1 MGDYFEEWFDS
12 CMEGVEACFNAFW
25 DASEGA
31 IEVALNES
39 GKSLESFAGWYKD
52 KVVSEYKL
60 AYQSIMDD
68 RKKMAEK
75 INAEL
80 LKEPDEKKKQKIKD
94 KLRKTDELKKKR
106 EKKLEEK
113 KADQLK
119 KLDRVRE
126 KRLKKLRGA

>member
-1 MGDYFEEWFDS
+1 MGNYFENWFDA

-25 DASEGA
+25 DASEYA

-39 GKSLESFAGWYKD
+39 GKSLESFVGWYKD
-52 KVVSEYKL
+52 KIISEYKA
-60 AYQSIMDD
+60 AYQAIKDD
-68 RKKMAEK
+68 RNKMAK
-75 INAEL
+75 RINEEL
-80 LKEPDEKKKQKIKD
+80 NKEPDEKKKQKIKD
-94 KLRKTDELKKKR
+94 KLRKTDELQKRR

-113 KADQLK
+113 KSNQLK